1 MDSEGHASVT
11 VVNML
16 LAIIGVLFMYN
27 AWGIWTWLR
36 TAWILRKLP
45 SGSGNP
51 VYGGLLKMLDFNRIR
66 TMEKVNEAVVEGSG
80 VYYFNILWRQVCMVI
95 NPTEFKAASKRLCAS
110 A

>member
-1 MDSEGHASVT
+1 MDSEEHASLT

-16 LAIIGVLFMYN
+16 LAITCLLFIYN
-27 AWGIWTWLR
+27 AWDIWTWLR

-51 VYGGLLKMLDFNRIR
+51 VYGGLLKMLAFNRLR
-66 TMEKVNEAVVEGSG
+66 AMERINEAAAKGSG

-95 NPTEFKAASKRLCAS
+95 SSHPASKRLRAS